1 MDRRS
6 LPPLSATCH
15 PSASCA
21 IMAPVKEPPSKPWLL
36 ERQLNELQEE
46 LRQAGFRPFTARQVF
61 QWAYHKNIQDPAA
74 WSNIGKAG
82 REKLAELYECAC
94 RPVLDVQRDEQG
106 TRKFLI
112 GLADGLRVESVL
124 IREKDHYTFC
134 LSTQVGCALAC
145 RFCATGGMGFRRN
158 LSAGEMLT
166 QVLTLKKEL
175 GDYSGKLNLVFMGMG
190 EPLLNYDNLARAL
203 RAISEPDGLNIS
215 PRHVTVSTAGI
226 LENLKKLEQDF
237 PLVKIAF
244 SLNAPT
250 AALRSDL
257 MPVSR
262 RENLDGLLAWFRG
275 HKRRQRI
282 TFEYVLLQGVNDS
295 PAQARQLAK
304 LLHGIPAK
312 VNLIPYNE
320 NPAQPFRRP
329 DEAALEKFRS
339 VLLETGL
346 TVITRWSKGQG
357 IRSACGQ
364 LATLPGNG

>member
-1 MDRRS
+1 MKVDK
-6 LPPLSATCH
+6 L
-15 PSASCA
+15 
-21 IMAPVKEPPSKPWLL
+21 WLL
-36 ERQLNELQEE
+36 DRQLDELKEE
-46 LRQAGFRPFTARQVF
+46 LRAAGFRPFTARQVF
-61 QWAYHKNIQDPAA
+61 QWVYHKNNQDVAS
-74 WSNIGKAG
+74 WSNIGKG
-82 REKLAELYECAC
+82 DREKLADLFDCAC
-94 RPVLDVQRDEQG
+94 RPVLDRQGDDQG

-112 GLADGLRVESVL
+112 SLADGLKIETVL

-134 LSTQVGCALAC
+134 LSTQAGCALAC
-145 RFCATGGMGFRRN
+145 RFCATGTMGFQRN
-158 LSAGEMLT
+158 LSCGEMLT

-190 EPLLNYDNLARAL
+190 EPLLNYENLARAL
-203 RAISEPDGLNIS
+203 RTISEPDGLNIS
-215 PRHVTVSTAGI
+215 SRHVTVSTAGI
-226 LENLKKLEQDF
+226 LEHLQKLEHDF
-237 PLVKIAF
+237 PQVKIAF

-250 AALRSDL
+250 SALRSEL

-282 TFEYVLLQGVNDS
+282 TFEYVLLRGVNDS

-320 NPAQPFRRP
+320 NPALPFRRP
-329 DEAALEKFRS
+329 DEIEVEKFRA
-339 VLLETGL
+339 VLLEKGF

-364 LATLPGNG
+364 LAVFNEKSCFQPCKGL